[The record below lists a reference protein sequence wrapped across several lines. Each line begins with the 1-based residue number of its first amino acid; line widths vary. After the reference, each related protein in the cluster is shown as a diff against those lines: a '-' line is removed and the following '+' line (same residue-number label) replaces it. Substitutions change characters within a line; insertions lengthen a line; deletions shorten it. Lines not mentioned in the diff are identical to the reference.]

1 MIVPSKV
8 ALTRNVIGSLLSPKL
23 QAQPC
28 GIDLTLRRILTW
40 KSAGTVDFSNEFR
53 KSSKTS
59 QLDFSGSPKQTH
71 LDPGNYLVEFNEEV
85 DVPLDVMGQIFVR
98 SSLWRN
104 GAKIDAGVVD
114 SGYKGSLGALLQVLN
129 PHGITLHENARLAQ
143 IVFHEMKGEVEEGY
157 SGVYQRAKG
166 L

>member
-1 MIVPSKV
+1 MILPGKV
-8 ALTRNVIGSLLSPKL
+8 ALTRNVIGPLLSPKV

-28 GIDLTLRRILTW
+28 GIDLTLRKVLIW
-40 KSAGTVDFSNEFR
+40 NSAGTVDFSNEFR
-53 KSSKTS
+53 ESSKTS
-59 QLDFSGSPKQTH
+59 QLDFYGSPKQIH
-71 LDPGNYLVEFNEEV
+71 LDQGNYLVEFNEEV

-143 IVFHEMKGEVEEGY
+143 IVFHEMKEKAEEGY
-157 SGVYQRAKG
+157 SGVYQGAKG